1 MVKTKTSSRIRYII
15 SIGIGCAI
23 IVFMVWKIGVRNLYT
38 TLLKVNIYLLLM
50 AFFLSLLALFN
61 KLVRWSNLFR
71 EAKTI
76 DAYKVY
82 LIGQTINVIAPIGAG
97 ELTRAYVAKTRL
109 NIPFGKT
116 LASAIIERISDTTFL
131 VALSVVCLTLLIP
144 GNTYIWQIVIPI
156 LILLV
161 AYTLLFKPHFL
172 DKISARV
179 ERLSKKERWFFNTM
193 AIHFSKL
200 LMSFKVAVLSF
211 HGKKNIL
218 VQTILLTVLAWCVY
232 ALFMFLLLLAFN
244 VTIPVFYVLIIVCA
258 AEVLGAFSFLPGGLG
273 AKEVSFAFL
282 LSLVGVPFSI
292 GMTIALVDRGIGYM
306 QLGTGAVVSILSFM
320 LKK

>member
-161 AYTLLFKPHFL
+161 VYTLLFKPHFL
-172 DKISARV
+172 DKISAMA

-306 QLGTGAVVSILSFM
+306 QLGTGAVVSILGFM